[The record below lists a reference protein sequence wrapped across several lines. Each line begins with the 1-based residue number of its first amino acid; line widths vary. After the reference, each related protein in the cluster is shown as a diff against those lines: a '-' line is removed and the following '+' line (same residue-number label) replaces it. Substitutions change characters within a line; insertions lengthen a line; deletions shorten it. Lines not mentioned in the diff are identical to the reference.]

1 MKKILVFVFLFFS
14 LFVVGNGVSVFA
26 AEEETVETPVV
37 EEKIYT
43 YIDEEGSLE
52 LTLVTESTYS
62 LFAKMGETEATLS
75 GTYVLEENII
85 TLYLADQLFGMYI
98 LDNETMTMVEQYEE
112 EIIYPCYVVVKNM
125 LNGDVTPDIVEG
137 NIGDIVTLKVQ
148 PYVFCKLVRV
158 TVNGV
163 DLLPNELGKYT
174 FMLAEGENLVSAEFV
189 VDKED
194 MQIIVDMINNAEMG
208 NWEDIFSLTN
218 LANLISW
225 AISLIVGSGLLIT
238 LVKTKKIKA
247 KTTEEVAEETKKT
260 IQKTVKS
267 YLDEAIFP
275 LLEKQASKIES
286 SNHAIYTMA
295 RCMTLAQENTE
306 GSRLAIVD
314 ELTKLVVSDTALA
327 TQVKSII
334 AEEVSK
340 VQQEK
345 EAKKTAIEELEEAN
359 EKITDLGVSGRI

>member
-112 EIIYPCYVVVKNM
+112 EIIYPCQVVISNM
-125 LNGDVTPDIVEG
+125 HNGDVEADIYEG
-137 NIGDIVTLKVQ
+137 NIGDIVTLKIKPQ
-148 PYVFCKLVRV
+148 VFCRLVEV
-158 TVNGV
+158 KVNGV
-163 DLLPNELGKYT
+163 ALLPNEASKYT
-174 FMLAEGENLVSAEFV
+174 FLLTEGENVITAEFV
-189 VDKED
+189 IDQEN
-194 MQIIVDMINNAEMG
+194 MQIIVDNINNAEAG
-208 NWEDIFSLTN
+208 NWEDIFSLNN
-218 LANLISW
+218 LFNLISW
-225 AISLIVGSGLLIT
+225 AISLLMGSGFLIT
-238 LVKTKKIKA
+238 LLKSKKLKA
-247 KTTEEVAEETKKT
+247 KTTEEVVAETKTT
-260 IQKTVKS
+260 IQNTVKS
-267 YLDEAIFP
+267 YLDEVIFP